1 MLIKL
6 FLFFL
11 SLLVFF
17 SFGSPHYPKNWL
29 LPPMLPYTVL
39 PPKCWFCN
47 FHAVFGHFC
56 QTPPHKLT
64 PFGKPCIIYCCII
77 YCCIIY
83 LCIICFWFCFG
94 FIDCSWC
101 TKSEVKVNIY
111 LLFFLNQLLFC
122 NWINR
127 CILFCQQCCCL

>member
-1 MLIKL
+1 MIKL

-17 SFGSPHYPKNWL
+17 FWIPPLPKKL
-29 LPPMLPYTVL
+29 TCAPMLPHTVL

-47 FHAVFGHFC
+47 FHAVFVHFG
-56 QTPPHKLT
+56 QTPRHKLT

-77 YCCIIY
+77 Y
-83 LCIICFWFCFG
+83 LWIICFWFCFG